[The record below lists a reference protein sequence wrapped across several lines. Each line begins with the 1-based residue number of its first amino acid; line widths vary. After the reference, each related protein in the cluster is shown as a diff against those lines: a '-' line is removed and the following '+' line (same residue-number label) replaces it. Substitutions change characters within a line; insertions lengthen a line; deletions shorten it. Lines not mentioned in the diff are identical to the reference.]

1 MFAFGMRDMEEIVA
15 FVLRLSLLFA
25 VSMLLFSGVVVAAP
39 RAYVGSYTPEPTA
52 RAQNHGEGIYFT
64 DVNSATGAPSTPR
77 LVASALSPSWL
88 ALSADHKFLYASSE
102 ILSHEG
108 KEGGLVT
115 AFAIDPAGGALHQIN
130 AVSSIGAGPAYVS
143 MHPSGKFVMTANYY
157 GGSYTVIRLRPDGGL
172 GEVTDVVQ
180 LPPAPPP
187 AAAPAAAPTAGG
199 RGGFV
204 GPPPPGHARGH
215 MIGTDPSGQFVIGN
229 DTGTFKILV
238 WRLNTDTG
246 KLTQVSST
254 QTEVG
259 TGPRHFVF
267 SPDGKILYQLYESS
281 AQLAVYD
288 FNNGHPTLKQT
299 PVSTVAP
306 GYAGNASTSELLISK
321 DGKYLYSGNRGPDS
335 IAVWSVDAK
344 GLVTRIADVGTEG
357 GTPRSLALDPSG
369 QFLYSMNQRSDT
381 LTTFRIDTRT
391 GIPRFTGST
400 VPVGTPSSMLFMPE

>member
-1 MFAFGMRDMEEIVA
+1 MEEIMA
-15 FVLRLSLLFA
+15 FVSRLALRLA
-25 VSMLLFSGVVVAAP
+25 VSMLLFPGVAMAAP
-39 RAYVGSYTPEPTA
+39 RAYIGSYTPEPTA
-52 RAQNHGEGIYFT
+52 RAQNHGEGIYLT
-64 DVNSATGAPSTPR
+64 DVNPVSGAPSTPR
-77 LVASALSPSWL
+77 LVTRALSPSWL

-115 AFAIDPAGGALHQIN
+115 AFAVDRAGGALHQIN
-130 AVSSIGAGPAYVS
+130 AVSSVGAGPAYVS
-143 MHPSGKFVMTANYY
+143 MHPSSKFVMTANYY

-172 GEVTDVVQ
+172 GEVTDLVQ
-180 LPPAPPP
+180 LPPAPQPATAL
-187 AAAPAAAPTAGG
+187 AAAPIAGG

-229 DTGTFKILV
+229 DTGTSKILV
-238 WRLNTDTG
+238 WRLNTTTG
-246 KLTQVSST
+246 KLAQVSST
-254 QTEVG
+254 EAEAG
-259 TGPRHFVF
+259 SGPRHFVF
-267 SPDGKILYQLYESS
+267 STDGKILYQLYEQS
-281 AQLAVYD
+281 ARLAVYD
-288 FNNGHPTLKQT
+288 FNNGTPTLKQP

-306 GYAGNASTSELLISK
+306 GYAGSASTSELLISK
-321 DGKYLYSGNRGPDS
+321 GGKYLYSGNRGPDS

-344 GLVTRIADVGTEG
+344 GLVTRIADVSTEG

-381 LTTFRIDTRT
+381 LTTFRIDPKT

-400 VPVGTPSSMLFMPE
+400 VPVGTPSTMMFLPE

>member
-1 MFAFGMRDMEEIVA
+1 MTFFS
-15 FVLRLSLLFA
+15 RLALPLV
-25 VSMLLFSGVVVAAP
+25 VSMLLFSGVAMTSP
-39 RAYVGSYTPEPTA
+39 RAYIGSYTPEPTA
-52 RAQNHGEGIYFT
+52 RALNHGEGIYLT
-64 DVNSATGAPSTPR
+64 DVNPVSGAPSTPR
-77 LVASALSPSWL
+77 LVAKALSPSWL

-115 AFAIDPAGGALHQIN
+115 AFAVDRAGGALHQIN
-130 AVSSIGAGPAYVS
+130 AVSSVGAGPAYVS

-172 GEVTDVVQ
+172 GEVTDVLQ
-180 LPPAPPP
+180 LPPGPRP
-187 AAAPAAAPTAGG
+187 AAAPAPAPTAGG

-204 GPPPPGHARGH
+204 GPPPPGNARGH

-229 DTGTFKILV
+229 DTGTFKIIV
-238 WRLNTDTG
+238 WRLNTGTG
-246 KLTQVSST
+246 KLTQVSIT
-254 QTEVG
+254 QTEAG

-267 SPDGKILYQLYESS
+267 SPDGKTLYQLYESS

-288 FNNGHPTLKQT
+288 FNNGHLSLKQS
-299 PVSTVAP
+299 PMSTVAP
-306 GYAGNASTSELLISK
+306 GYVGSASTSELLISK

-335 IAVWSVDAK
+335 FAVWSVDAK
-344 GLVTRIADVGTEG
+344 GLVTRIADVSTEG

-381 LTTFRIDTRT
+381 LTTFRIDPKT
-391 GIPRFTGST
+391 GVPRFTGST
-400 VPVGTPSSMLFMPE
+400 VPVGTPSTMLFLPE